1 MLAPAQPIFM
11 RVVASTVTD
20 RRAWREI
27 TLESKMFGRILPR
40 DDQFFELFD
49 QLAAHLATTAKMLDA
64 LFGDI
69 QHMEEHARA
78 IKDIEHK
85 ADLLTVT
92 INQRIDKTFITP
104 IDREDIH
111 TLASRLDDVIDLLDG
126 VARRLS
132 MLHITV
138 VRPRARQLTNVLCRA
153 TNEIQTAVSE
163 MRKPL
168 LVNQHVALIKRL
180 EEEGDAI
187 YHDAVGALFA
197 GTPEPLEVL
206 KWKEMYDTLERAID
220 SCMAVAQVLQS
231 ISLKNA

>member
-1 MLAPAQPIFM
+1 ML
-11 RVVASTVTD
+11 
-20 RRAWREI
+20 
-27 TLESKMFGRILPR
+27 GRLLPR

-69 QHMEEHARA
+69 QHMEDHVRA

-85 ADLLTVT
+85 ADLLTAT
-92 INQRIDKTFITP
+92 INQRIDKSFITP

-111 TLASRLDDVIDLLDG
+111 MLASRLDDVIDLLDG
-126 VARRLS
+126 ASRRLA
-132 MLHITV
+132 MLHITSV
-138 VRPRARQLTNVLCRA
+138 HPRAKQMTNVLCRA
-153 TNEIQTAVSE
+153 GNEIQVAVSE
-163 MRKPL
+163 MRKPP
-168 LVNQHVALIKRL
+168 LVNQHVALIKHL

-187 YHDAVGALFA
+187 YQDAVGALFA
-197 GTPEPLEVL
+197 GNPDPLEVL

-220 SCMAVAQVLQS
+220 SCMGVAQVLQS